1 MVEKYLKIDHQSMDF
16 QKQNQS
22 EIVNLVKNSYSR
34 KMGFSIVLFSSQIA
48 KRHKKN
54 MKFSNAS

>member
-22 EIVNLVKNSYSR
+22 EILNLVKNSYSR
-34 KMGFSIVLFSSQIA
+34 KMGFSIVFIFFTNCKTS
-48 KRHKKN
+48 
-54 MKFSNAS
+54 